1 MKKLSSRLLGIENG
15 SVMLF
20 SDYQHDG
27 AMWTGEGAREFRK
40 NVVFDE
46 PFVNT
51 PIVQVG
57 ISMWD
62 FDRGTNQRADLVAE
76 LINPEGF
83 ELVFRTWGDTR
94 IARIRAD
101 WIAFG
106 EVKDEEDWS
115 LLLSD

>member
-1 MKKLSSRLLGIENG
+1 MKKLNSHSLGIENG

-27 AMWTGEGAREFRK
+27 VMWTGEGVREFRK
-40 NVVFDE
+40 VVEFDD
-46 PFVNT
+46 PFIGT
-51 PIVQVG
+51 PVVQVG

-62 FDRGTNQRADLVAE
+62 FDHNTNQRADIFTEMV
-76 LINPEGF
+76 NPEGF
-83 ELVFRTWGDTR
+83 ALVFRTWGDTR

-106 EVKDEEDWS
+106 EAKDDEDWS
-115 LLLSD
+115 LY